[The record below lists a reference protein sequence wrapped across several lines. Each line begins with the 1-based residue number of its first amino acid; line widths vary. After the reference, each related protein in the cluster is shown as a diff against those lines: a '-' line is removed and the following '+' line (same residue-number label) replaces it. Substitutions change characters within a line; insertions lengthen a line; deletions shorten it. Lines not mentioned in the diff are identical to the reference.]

1 MSKDATATAAV
12 AVKKK
17 RKRTE
22 DKWANFVSIP
32 SLPKPDPISDNEMTE
47 DDEAMNT
54 EGVARIQVSKIRR
67 ELEKR
72 TRNGERE
79 KRRIAAADLK
89 AKNVDIKLTR
99 DDARRDILDAIYEED
114 IHILNEAMDK
124 GRRLGLEGKT
134 DEGQQW
140 CAHEMR
146 RGYRQIELLQ
156 KRAEKQAE
164 ARRREIAAE
173 EKLRE
178 TRRKKI
184 RQYLELH
191 GKLQD
196 HLVRSEPLG
205 FDANFNIYYLFAGDT
220 KNVYCLVRDEDD
232 SDNCGKWKIFPSDQ
246 IYNLYASLDGRG
258 KREKRLRTQLER
270 RFLEII
276 DQALQIC
283 KMA

>member
-1 MSKDATATAAV
+1 MLVHGLFAKYNENKKDGNVEVSSSSPKIVSKDATATAAV

-67 ELEKR
+67 ELGERR

-79 KRRIAAADLK
+79 KRRIAAAELK

-99 DDARRDILDAIYEED
+99 DDARREILDAIYEED

-124 GRRLGLEGKT
+124 GRRLGLEGET

-146 RGYRQIELLQ
+146 RGYRQIELSLKNFLQ
-156 KRAEKQAE
+156 LKF
-164 ARRREIAAE
+164 
-173 EKLRE
+173 
-178 TRRKKI
+178 
-184 RQYLELH
+184 
-191 GKLQD
+191 
-196 HLVRSEPLG
+196 HL
-205 FDANFNIYYLFAGDT
+205 
-220 KNVYCLVRDEDD
+220 
-232 SDNCGKWKIFPSDQ
+232 
-246 IYNLYASLDGRG
+246 LDKFHRIHL
-258 KREKRLRTQLER
+258 KFSHHHLL
-270 RFLEII
+270 
-276 DQALQIC
+276 
-283 KMA
+283 

>member
-1 MSKDATATAAV
+1 MRHCFHLLLCEQCLFSPNFLFSRIDYGQRGLTTRCMS
-12 AVKKK
+12 
-17 RKRTE
+17 
-22 DKWANFVSIP
+22 
-32 SLPKPDPISDNEMTE
+32 
-47 DDEAMNT
+47 
-54 EGVARIQVSKIRR
+54 
-67 ELEKR
+67 
-72 TRNGERE
+72 GERE

-99 DDARRDILDAIYEED
+99 DDARREILDAIYEED

-205 FDANFNIYYLFAGDT
+205 FDANF
-220 KNVYCLVRDEDD
+220 
-232 SDNCGKWKIFPSDQ
+232 
-246 IYNLYASLDGRG
+246 
-258 KREKRLRTQLER
+258 RLWESNMLPNRCPEL
-270 RFLEII
+270 
-276 DQALQIC
+276 
-283 KMA
+283 